1 MVRDSFICL
10 GVEGNESYDDLA
22 ELLDE
27 DCTDDLGAGDAV
39 AGGDFFGGVDAV
51 FVEEGPGLGVEEV
64 EDGRIGPVGYDGE
77 GEGEVFV
84 RDEGQDGWTG
94 HKQGRSHG
102 VV

>member
-1 MVRDSFICL
+1 MVRDPLVGL
-10 GVEGNESYDDLA
+10 GVQRHEPHEDLS

-27 DCTDDLGAGDAV
+27 DCADDLGTGDAV

-64 EDGRIGPVGYDGE
+64 EEGGVEPVGDDGE

-84 RDEGQDGWTG
+84 RDEGEDRGTG
-94 HKQGRSHG
+94 DKGRSHG